1 MKGSIKQINWAEELK
16 EQAVVALEEALN
28 HEPPEGVS
36 QADWNRGIRGQL
48 ARLDSVDYAG
58 DIISALKGVNMAYRS
73 TWYVGDEVYRVED
86 RVIETAINIMF
97 ACNAALNEKY
107 PLPEIA
113 EEPAEAEQPAPV
125 EETAE
130 EAAPKTEEETIEAE
144 EAAPEAV
151 ILNDLVIDRHT
162 LLPELLLRDLG
173 GDPYAII
180 DHWQQRYNDDP
191 NPMDAETYDAQR
203 SDIHKQMSRLFGE
216 APDSGI
222 CAAEAADYAYY
233 DIIKEIKRLYFGGL
247 DRAAA
252 VTINAAIGPYGHLQL
267 AYGNEDLTF
276 NAALFR
282 SAWEAAHPD
291 EKHLPEWCGKED

>member
-16 EQAVVALEEALN
+16 EQAVVALEEALK

-58 DIISALKGVNMAYRS
+58 DIIDALKGVNMAYRS

-86 RVIETAINIMF
+86 RVIETAIKIMF

-113 EEPAEAEQPAPV
+113 EEAEQPVPV
-125 EETAE
+125 EGT
-130 EAAPKTEEETIEAE
+130 TEEAE
-144 EAAPEAV
+144 EAAPEPV
-151 ILNDLVIDRHT
+151 KIHRLVADRHGLYPHI
-162 LLPELLLRDLG
+162 LLKNLG

-180 DHWQQRYNDDP
+180 DRWQQRYNDDP

-203 SDIHKQMSRLFGE
+203 SDVNYRMSHIWEQLND
-216 APDSGI
+216 PSI
-222 CAAEAADYAYY
+222 CAAEAADCAYY
-233 DIIKEIKRLYFGGL
+233 EIIKEIKRLYFGGL

-267 AYGNEDLTF
+267 AHGNAELTF

-282 SAWEAAHPD
+282 SAWEAAHPE
-291 EKHLPEWCGKED
+291 EKKLPTWHGKED

>member
-16 EQAVVALEEALN
+16 EQAVVALEEALK

-58 DIISALKGVNMAYRS
+58 DIIDALKGVNMAYRS

-86 RVIETAINIMF
+86 RVIETAIKIMF
-97 ACNAALNEKY
+97 ACNATLNEKY

-113 EEPAEAEQPAPV
+113 EEAEQPAPV
-125 EETAE
+125 EETTE
-130 EAAPKTEEETIEAE
+130 EAAPAAETIEAE
-144 EAAPEAV
+144 ESAPEAV
-151 ILNDLVIDRHT
+151 QIHHLVADRHGLYPHI
-162 LLPELLLRDLG
+162 LLKDLG

-180 DHWQQRYNDDP
+180 DHWQQQYNDDP

-203 SDIHKQMSRLFGE
+203 HDIHKQMSRLFGE
-216 APDSGI
+216 APDPGI
-222 CAAEAADYAYY
+222 CAAEAADCAYY
-233 DIIKEIKRLYFGGL
+233 EIIKEIKRLYFGGL

-252 VTINAAIGPYGHLQL
+252 VMIYDAIGDFGELRL
-267 AYGNEDLTF
+267 VDNCDDLTF
-276 NAALFR
+276 NDFAFR
-282 SAWEAAHPD
+282 CAWEDAHTE
-291 EKHLPEWCGKED
+291 EKKLPTWHGKED

>member
-1 MKGSIKQINWAEELK
+1 MKGSMKQIEWAKELK
-16 EQAVVALEEALN
+16 AQAITVLEWARDNYPTDLDGKGGSEQIWKENLT
-28 HEPPEGVS
+28 GMMMC
-36 QADWNRGIRGQL
+36 
-48 ARLDSVDYAG
+48 LDRVERAG
-58 DIISALKGVNMAYRS
+58 DIIDALKTSKPYACTLNEMRRIVA
-73 TWYVGDEVYRVED
+73 
-86 RVIETAINIMF
+86 AININLIHCKVIT
-97 ACNAALNEKY
+97 APTQDEIRAELAA
-107 PLPEIA
+107 
-113 EEPAEAEQPAPV
+113 AEQPAPV

-130 EAAPKTEEETIEAE
+130 EAEEETIEAE
-144 EAAPEAV
+144 EAAPEPV
-151 ILNDLVIDRHT
+151 KIHRLVADRHGLYPHI
-162 LLPELLLRDLG
+162 LLKDLG

-180 DHWQQRYNDDP
+180 DRWQQRYNDDP

-203 SDIHKQMSRLFGE
+203 HDIHKQMSYLFGE
-216 APDSGI
+216 TPDPGI
-222 CAAEAADYAYY
+222 CAAEAADCAYY

-267 AYGNEDLTF
+267 AYGNDDLTF